1 GLLLG
6 VNVILL
12 FATILG
18 ELALVAEA
26 RPGVG
31 VVRSRA
37 QFLLALQDVEF
48 TLEGGN
54 FLLLRFD
61 LSCPLLRLL
70 FRIVRRLRL
79 AGVGSF
85 GVAGLGIRRSAGR
98 FAIWGFCVGS
108 LCVSGLRGV
117 LGFVGLG
124 GARSHQA
131 RHGIAVQTHRLRT
144 LVILSAG

>member
-1 GLLLG
+1 MGNHLAAVAQKKAPRASTLGAESGWRTIRLACGGACLARSFFEIGQFLLSVRQGLLLG

-85 GVAGLGIRRSAGR
+85 GVAGL
-98 FAIWGFCVGS
+98 
-108 LCVSGLRGV
+108 
-117 LGFVGLG
+117 
-124 GARSHQA
+124 
-131 RHGIAVQTHRLRT
+131 
-144 LVILSAG
+144 